1 MPDQKYRPLIR
12 FVSFAVLVCLSLFS
26 LLPNLKPAAAD
37 TLAAGLRGEYFDN
50 EDFTNLK
57 LTRTDAT
64 VDFNWGFDS
73 PDPVINSETFSIRWT
88 GQITVPTTGNYVF
101 VTQSD
106 DGIRLWLGNQLM
118 IDNLVPH
125 PVTEDRSAA
134 ITLTA
139 GQSYNLRLEYFE
151 LTANAIIRLL
161 WIRPGQTSPEI
172 IPSANLA
179 TPANPNSAPTI
190 ALLSPNVIP
199 LGSANTTLTVNG
211 GNFLPG
217 AVVQINNAAR
227 PTTVVSSSQVTAAL
241 TANDLAIATQSK
253 ITVVNPLPGGGTSNP
268 LPLTISGGFEGDVAP
283 RPNGSNN
290 GTITIA
296 DWTQLGRF
304 ASGLDVVTVG
314 NEYQRADCAPR
325 SSLGDGRITLT
336 DWVQAGRYSAA
347 LDPVTG
353 AGGPTAPAT
362 NLQEPSE
369 EKIGINNR
377 ELGFGLQNWRV
388 AFLPP
393 GEEQFLPAAGTKI
406 SVLAQSPNSV
416 AIFCEGSGI
425 ENAVSFS
432 LRFDTDQWELF
443 SHSAGSEFRDATV
456 LVNDK
461 QNSAGL
467 IGLALALPP
476 NRHLNAGRHQIAVLT
491 FRNRLG
497 NIGFPFSPM
506 EIEFVDQPIA
516 REVASAQAQRL
527 KANFTSGFQSARIA
541 RLAGAQPHRR

>member
-1 MPDQKYRPLIR
+1 MFDQKYRHFTR
-12 FVSFAVLVCLSLFS
+12 FVFFVVLACLSLLS
-26 LLPNLKPAAAD
+26 LFPNLIPAAAD

-50 EDFTNLK
+50 EDFTTLK

-73 PDPVINSETFSIRWT
+73 PSPNINSETFSIRWT
-88 GQITVPTTGNYVF
+88 GQLTPPTTGNYVL

-106 DGIRLWLGNQLM
+106 DGVRLWLGDQLL
-118 IDNLVPH
+118 IDNVVPH

-172 IPSANLA
+172 IPAANLA
-179 TPANPNSAPTI
+179 TPVNPNSAPTL
-190 ALLSPNVIP
+190 ASLSPSIIP
-199 LGSANTTLTVNG
+199 LGSPNMMLTVNG
-211 GNFLPG
+211 SNFLPG

-227 PTTVVSSSQVTAAL
+227 PTTVVSSSQVTATM

-268 LPLTISGGFEGDVAP
+268 LTLTISGGFEGDVAP

-304 ASGLDVVTVG
+304 AAGLDAVTVG
-314 NEYQRADCAPR
+314 AEYQRADCAPR

-336 DWVQAGRYSAA
+336 DWVQAGRYAAA

-353 AGGPTAPAT
+353 AGGPTAPAM

-369 EKIGINNR
+369 EKIGIGSR
-377 ELGFGLQNWRV
+377 KLGIDVQNWRV

-393 GEEQFLPAAGTKI
+393 ADQQSLPAAEANIFT
-406 SVLAQSPNSV
+406 VQQSPKAI
-416 AIFCEGSGI
+416 AIFCEGAGI

-432 LRFDTDQWELF
+432 LRFDADQWELL
-443 SHSAGSEFRDATV
+443 SYTPGNELRDATF

-461 QNSAGL
+461 LNSAGL
-467 IGLALALPP
+467 IGVALALPP
-476 NRHLNAGRHQIAVLT
+476 NRHLNASHHQIAVLT

-497 NIGFPFSPM
+497 NIAPSFSPLA
-506 EIEFVDQPIA
+506 IEFVDQPIA
-516 REVASAQAQRL
+516 REVASNQAQQL
-527 KANFTSGFQSARIA
+527 KATFTSGFQSTRIA
-541 RLAGAQPHRR
+541 RLAGVQPRRQ